1 MSKTILV
8 VDDDRDSRDALRT
21 YLETSGF
28 DVCIAEDGYEAVQK
42 ALDEHPDLVIMDMAM
57 PLVDGINSTRTMR
70 LHDELRKTPIIAL
83 TGFGSFYRP
92 RAFDAGCTEVLS
104 KPIDFLSLGPIVK
117 KHLGH

>member
-1 MSKTILV
+1 MSKMILV
-8 VDDDRDSRDALRT
+8 VDDESDSRDALKT
-21 YLETSGF
+21 YFETSGF
-28 DVCIAEDGYEAVQK
+28 DVCVAEDGYEAVQK

-70 LHDELRKTPIIAL
+70 QHDQLRTTPIIAL
-83 TGFGSFYRP
+83 TGFGSFYKP

-104 KPIDFLSLGPIVK
+104 KPGDFVSLGSVVK